1 MENIADETVHVFN
14 ANDDITLHPSKDVNH
29 AAGNANE
36 LRLRLQVQ
44 VMEIHYTSTPLPEQ
58 RRKEGADRASHYY
71 THALSLS
78 LRNSDV
84 RESALH
90 QFCPNQLERKGRKEF
105 LFGSAS
111 FSAGSPCFSSIY
123 LQFAFHVGR
132 AGRSGIRNL
141 FRLSLQRSS
150 NCFPETSRP
159 IWGRFLVGIARGGC
173 RLRPLFSLISLFL
186 SLCVRCLSFCDL
198 RTNATDAAII
208 TLFCPSPRRCSSS
221 PVRSLLPS
229 VARLVLVIKNSRN
242 IAATAALTNS
252 DRRRSVDGRFHLP
265 KCVIARPRPKE
276 TLLERGNAHAPQIG
290 RRRRKNARLF
300 ACSRE
305 IVLNLSLLSKFH
317 WLL

>member
-1 MENIADETVHVFN
+1 MSQKRAPLRYPSSKGARKMENIADETVHVFN

-111 FSAGSPCFSSIY
+111 FSRAHPASPPFIFNLLST
-123 LQFAFHVGR
+123 LVGR
-132 AGRSGIRNL
+132 EEAEFAIY
-141 FRLSLQRSS
+141 F
-150 NCFPETSRP
+150 
-159 IWGRFLVGIARGGC
+159 A
-173 RLRPLFSLISLFL
+173 
-186 SLCVRCLSFCDL
+186 SLCSGRLIVFPRHLVLFGGAFSWES
-198 RTNATDAAII
+198 REEATGSV
-208 TLFCPSPRRCSSS
+208 LCSPSYLSSS
-221 PVRSLLPS
+221 RSAFAASLS
-229 VARLVLVIKNSRN
+229 V
-242 IAATAALTNS
+242 TYEQT
-252 DRRRSVDGRFHLP
+252 RR
-265 KCVIARPRPKE
+265 
-276 TLLERGNAHAPQIG
+276 TLQ
-290 RRRRKNARLF
+290 
-300 ACSRE
+300 
-305 IVLNLSLLSKFH
+305 
-317 WLL
+317 

>member
-1 MENIADETVHVFN
+1 MQTRPLLSPVLSLTPSSFLLPILRVPFFCCAGRKRLNEAIYSVRVAYGMAFMSQKRAPILFNKPLRYLSSRGARKMENIADETVHVFN

-111 FSAGSPCFSSIY
+111 FSRAHPARCFSSIY

-159 IWGRFLVGIARGGC
+159 IWGRFLVGIARGGY
-173 RLRPLFSLISLFL
+173 RLRPLFSLISLSSFRSAFAASL
-186 SLCVRCLSFCDL
+186 SVTYEQTR
-198 RTNATDAAII
+198 RT
-208 TLFCPSPRRCSSS
+208 L
-221 PVRSLLPS
+221 
-229 VARLVLVIKNSRN
+229 
-242 IAATAALTNS
+242 
-252 DRRRSVDGRFHLP
+252 
-265 KCVIARPRPKE
+265 
-276 TLLERGNAHAPQIG
+276 Q
-290 RRRRKNARLF
+290 
-300 ACSRE
+300 
-305 IVLNLSLLSKFH
+305 
-317 WLL
+317 

>member
-111 FSAGSPCFSSIY
+111 FSRAHPASPPFIFNLLST
-123 LQFAFHVGR
+123 LVGR
-132 AGRSGIRNL
+132 EEAEFAIYFAS
-141 FRLSLQRSS
+141 LS
-150 NCFPETSRP
+150 
-159 IWGRFLVGIARGGC
+159 
-173 RLRPLFSLISLFL
+173 
-186 SLCVRCLSFCDL
+186 
-198 RTNATDAAII
+198 AA
-208 TLFCPSPRRCSSS
+208 
-221 PVRSLLPS
+221 V
-229 VARLVLVIKNSRN
+229 V
-242 IAATAALTNS
+242 
-252 DRRRSVDGRFHLP
+252 
-265 KCVIARPRPKE
+265 
-276 TLLERGNAHAPQIG
+276 
-290 RRRRKNARLF
+290 
-300 ACSRE
+300 
-305 IVLNLSLLSKFH
+305 
-317 WLL
+317 